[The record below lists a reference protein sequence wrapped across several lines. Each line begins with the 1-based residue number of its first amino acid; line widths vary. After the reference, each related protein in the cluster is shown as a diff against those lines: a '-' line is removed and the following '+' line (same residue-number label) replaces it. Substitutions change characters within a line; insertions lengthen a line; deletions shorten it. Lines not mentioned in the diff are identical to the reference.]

1 MIVES
6 IQNFGL
12 EKGQK
17 VICAVSGGVD
27 SMVLLDALSKTG
39 LEVIVA
45 HFNHQVRS
53 ESKDEALW
61 LEKETQARGLVFEIK
76 KLELDLNKNMH
87 HQAHWKRLE
96 FYLALSKKH
105 QTDIVFLA
113 HHLNDQLEQFL
124 MKLIRGDQPYAWS
137 GMKKIRSFLTLK
149 LYRPFLDIPKSSLI
163 KYANQKGLGYL
174 EDPSNQSLK
183 YFRNQIR
190 HLLVPKLLQ
199 ENPYILGDLPKLFKL
214 FDKAFKCEVHIYHKM
229 GFYYI
234 DERYFHLQKPI
245 HQAYILHILSKRI
258 HHHSHFTQKHIEMIL
273 RRLSKDR
280 SSVRFEISKGM
291 YLIRQYQMIG
301 IYQEIDIPMNPILI
315 YNFGTFSL
323 NSHSSVIVS
332 HEKIRHLHV
341 NAVELCY
348 NKISFPITI
357 RTPKK
362 GDFMRFPFG
371 HKKLKKIFLD
381 HKTPLPFRSKSYVVE
396 TPEGIQGL
404 LSLSLSNDLPCEMQ
418 KIYIYEVL
426 NVA

>member
-1 MIVES
+1 MIVKS

-17 VICAVSGGVD
+17 IICAVSGGVD
-27 SMVLLDALSKTG
+27 SMVLLDALCKTG
-39 LEVIVA
+39 FEVIVA

-53 ESKDEALW
+53 ESEHEALW

-76 KLELDLNKNMH
+76 KLELDPSKNMH
-87 HQAHWKRLE
+87 HQAHWKRIE
-96 FYLALSKKH
+96 FYLHLSKKYN
-105 QTDIVFLA
+105 TNIVFLA

-149 LYRPFLDIPKSSLI
+149 LYRPFLDIPKSNLI
-163 KYANQKGLGYL
+163 EYAKEKGLDYV

-190 HLLVPKLLQ
+190 HLVIPKLLQ
-199 ENPYILGDLPKLFKL
+199 ENANLLEDLPKLFML
-214 FDKAFKCEVHIYHKM
+214 FDKTFKCDFQIYHKM

-234 DERYFHLQKPI
+234 DERFFRLQKPI
-245 HQAYILHILSKRI
+245 HQAYILHVLSKRI
-258 HHHSHFTQKHIEMIL
+258 KHDSHFTQKHIEMML
-273 RRLSKDR
+273 SRLSKDS
-280 SSVRFEISKGM
+280 SSVRFEISKNV

-301 IYQEIDIPMNPILI
+301 IYQKTDSLLTPILI
-315 YNFGTFSL
+315 QDFGSFPL
-323 NSHSSVIVS
+323 NSYSRVIVS
-332 HEKIRHLHV
+332 REKIRHLHV

-348 NKISFPITI
+348 NKITFPITI
-357 RTPKK
+357 RTPQK
-362 GDFMRFPFG
+362 GDLMRFSFG

-381 HKTPLPFRSKSYVVE
+381 HKTPYPFRSKSYVVE
-396 TPEGIQGL
+396 TQEGIQGI
-404 LSLSLSNDLPCEMQ
+404 LSESLSNDVPCDMP
-418 KIYIYEVL
+418 KIYIYEVS